1 MRSHTTPEREPVDLS
16 LIDCDVHQMWADP
29 EEVVQHLPP
38 HWQDRGIDV
47 PTNPWPSPVGL
58 MRDDAHAAAGP
69 AGSDPE
75 LMREQH
81 IDPYDVEYVVLN
93 ATGMLTLGVTPNEDY
108 AAALAS
114 AQNDWLV
121 ERWLE
126 RDDCFKGGLVVPPQA
141 PRRAADEIDRLGD
154 HPDIVQVQMSSVGRT
169 PYGRREHWPIYE
181 AAANHDL
188 PVALHIGPEGMGTS
202 PPHTPAGYPSSYF
215 ERHALTSTSLMG
227 QLTSMLLEGVFEE
240 FDLDLVL
247 TEGGFSWLPYLRWRL
262 DKDWRGLREQT
273 PWLERPPSE
282 YITEHVRVT
291 TQPLPEPDDPEH
303 LRWMLELV
311 DARET
316 VLFASDYPH
325 WDADDPRLAFPSLP
339 EDLERRIFRENAAEL
354 YGL

>member
-1 MRSHTTPEREPVDLS
+1 MSSHTTPGREAADLS

-29 EEVVQHLPP
+29 DEVVRHLPD
-38 HWQDRGIDV
+38 HWQGRGVDV
-47 PTNPWPSPVGL
+47 PTSPWPSPVGL
-58 MRDDAHAAAGP
+58 MRDDAHAAGSP

-108 AAALAS
+108 ATALAS

-121 ERWLE
+121 DRWLE

-181 AAANHDL
+181 AAAKHDL

-227 QLTSMLLEGVFEE
+227 QLTSLLLEGVFEK

-291 TQPLPEPDDPEH
+291 TQPLPEPDNPDH
-303 LRWMLELV
+303 LRWMLEMI
-311 DARET
+311 DAREA

-339 EDLERRIFRENAAEL
+339 DDLERRIFRDNAAEL